1 MHFTDVHGG
10 DPFPGSVRWPVSA
23 HEYPREFQLMA
34 PHTFPGTRIPRPR
47 RRRSIPALVASAL
60 LAATALVGCGSD
72 QEAGQS
78 ADSDTATTDSTAEGF
93 PVTVTVTPNDQV
105 VIEDR
110 PERIVSLSPTSTE
123 MLFAIGSGDQVVAA
137 DEYSNYPEEAPR
149 VDGLSGYTPNV
160 EAVLEYDPDLV
171 VLTPTGEGIVDGLT
185 AAGVP
190 TIMLD
195 ASEVL
200 EDTYEQIELLGEAT
214 GHRDN
219 ATELVDDMQTTIDET
234 LATVPQ
240 DVKDAGLTYYHELS
254 SSYHSISDRTY
265 LGQIYAAFGL
275 SSIAPDTDDY
285 PQLTSEAVVAANP
298 DIIFLANTKAEGMD
312 PETVAARPGWETI
325 DAVRDDQVISLDDD
339 LASRWGP
346 RVDELVEEIAR
357 QLNEQVVPTM
367 ENAAA
372 PAAA

>member
-1 MHFTDVHGG
+1 
-10 DPFPGSVRWPVSA
+10 
-23 HEYPREFQLMA
+23 
-34 PHTFPGTRIPRPR
+34 
-47 RRRSIPALVASAL
+47 
-60 LAATALVGCGSD
+60 
-72 QEAGQS
+72 
-78 ADSDTATTDSTAEGF
+78 
-93 PVTVTVTPNDQV
+93 
-105 VIEDR
+105 
-110 PERIVSLSPTSTE
+110 
-123 MLFAIGSGDQVVAA
+123 
-137 DEYSNYPEEAPR
+137 
-149 VDGLSGYTPNV
+149 
-160 EAVLEYDPDLV
+160 
-171 VLTPTGEGIVDGLT
+171 
-185 AAGVP
+185 
-190 TIMLD
+190 
-195 ASEVL
+195 
-200 EDTYEQIELLGEAT
+200 
-214 GHRDN
+214 
-219 ATELVDDMQTTIDET
+219 
-234 LATVPQ
+234 
-240 DVKDAGLTYYHELS
+240 TYYHELS

>member
-1 MHFTDVHGG
+1 
-10 DPFPGSVRWPVSA
+10 
-23 HEYPREFQLMA
+23 MA
-34 PHTFPGTRIPRPR
+34 SHTIPGTRIPRSR
-47 RRRSIPALVASAL
+47 RRRSLPALVASAL
-60 LAATALVGCGSD
+60 LAATALVGCGSE
-72 QEAGQS
+72 QETGES
-78 ADSDTATTDSTAEGF
+78 ADGTDATTTTAEGF
-93 PVTVTVTPNDQV
+93 PVTITAIPNGPV
-105 VIEDR
+105 VIGDQ

-123 MLFAIGSGDQVVAA
+123 MLFAIGSGDQVIAA

-171 VLTPTGEGIVDGLT
+171 VLTPTGEGIIDGLT

-190 TIMLD
+190 TLMLD

-214 GHRDN
+214 GNREN
-219 ATELVDDMQTTIDET
+219 ATELVDDMQTTIDEAI
-234 LATVPQ
+234 ATVPQ
-240 DVKDAGLTYYHELS
+240 DLKDAGLTYYHELS

-312 PETVAARPGWETI
+312 PETIASRPGWETI

-346 RVDELVEEIAR
+346 RVAELVEEIAR
-357 QLNEQVVPTM
+357 QLNERVVPAM
-367 ENAAA
+367 GNVAA

>member
-1 MHFTDVHGG
+1 
-10 DPFPGSVRWPVSA
+10 
-23 HEYPREFQLMA
+23 MA
-34 PHTFPGTRIPRPR
+34 PHPIPGTRTSRPR
-47 RRRSIPALVASAL
+47 RRRSIPALVASTL
-60 LAATALVGCGSD
+60 LAATALVGCGSE
-72 QEAGQS
+72 QEAGES
-78 ADSDTATTDSTAEGF
+78 TDGGATTAATTAEGF
-93 PVTVTVTPNDQV
+93 PVTITATPNEP
-105 VIEDR
+105 VIIENQ

-123 MLFAIGSGDQVVAA
+123 MLFAIGSGDQVIAA

-149 VDGLSGYTPNV
+149 VEGLSGYTPNV

-171 VLTPTGEGIVDGLT
+171 VLTPTGEGIIDGLA

-190 TIMLD
+190 TLMLD

-214 GHRDN
+214 GNREN
-219 ATELVDDMQTTIDET
+219 ATELVDEMQTTIDEAI
-234 LATVPQ
+234 ATVPQ
-240 DVKDAGLTYYHELS
+240 AVKEGGLTYYHELS
-254 SSYHSISDRTY
+254 SSYHSISDLTY

-312 PETVAARPGWETI
+312 AETVASRPGWETI
-325 DAVRDDQVISLDDD
+325 DAVRDEQVIGLDDD

-346 RVDELVEEIAR
+346 RVAELVEEIAR
-357 QLNEQVVPTM
+357 QLNEHVVPATDTTDTPDTM
-367 ENAAA
+367 DNAAA
-372 PAAA
+372 PVAA